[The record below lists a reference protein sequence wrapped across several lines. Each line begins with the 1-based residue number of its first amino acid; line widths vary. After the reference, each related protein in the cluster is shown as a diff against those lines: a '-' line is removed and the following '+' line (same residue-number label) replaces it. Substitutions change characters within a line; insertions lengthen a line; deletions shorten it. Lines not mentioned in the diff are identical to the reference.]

1 MIASVADAA
10 VADIPRVLT
19 AVAEWAAC
27 LVFILILARRL
38 RPSAVVGLCVAG
50 LAGLVTVHQIAG
62 RLDVEWWVPGM
73 LAAIAVMYLLIWGA
87 LRTSAMTAGY
97 LTARA
102 LVLAELAAAFHW
114 QLHVFFF
121 GERVPLDGAGPIALL
136 ALYPAAFALA
146 WAVESRHFPRGRSFE
161 VAPSELLAAGAIAA
175 VTFFMSNIS
184 FLSANTP
191 FSGRLGAEILW
202 IRTLVDLCGYIAL
215 YVQQEQR
222 REHQL
227 RAENS
232 AMNSLLRSQHEQYLL
247 TRRTVEEV
255 NRKYHDM
262 KHQIQVIRAENDDAR
277 RASYLAELEDSVADY
292 GNQRRTGSPVLD
304 TLLQAKG
311 THCAEQGI
319 ELTVV
324 ADGRLLEFIR
334 VIDVISILGNAL
346 DNAIEACAR
355 LPQGEDRRV
364 KLAVFAHGDLL
375 MIRIDNTY
383 DGGIDVVGGRPVTRK
398 ADRASH
404 GFGLRNI
411 EEAAERYGGT
421 VTFTRDQCW
430 FSLRVLMPLPE
441 DPDRVGE
448 AASVSR

>member
-1 MIASVADAA
+1 MIGGAA
-10 VADIPRVLT
+10 VADIPRALT
-19 AVAEWAAC
+19 AVAEWGAC
-27 LVFILILARRL
+27 LVFLLILARRM
-38 RPSAVVGLCVAG
+38 RVVAMVGWCAAG
-50 LAGLVTVHQIAG
+50 LAALLVVHHIAG
-62 RLDVEWWVPGM
+62 GLGVQWWVPGM
-73 LAAIAVMYLLIWGA
+73 LAAVAVMYAVLWGG
-87 LRTSAMTAGY
+87 LRTSALTAGY

-102 LVLAELAAAFHW
+102 LVLAELVAAFHW
-114 QLHVFFF
+114 QLHIYFF
-121 GERVPLDGAGPIALL
+121 GQTGPLESAGSIALL
-136 ALYPAAFALA
+136 ALYPGVFVLA
-146 WAVESRHFPRGRSFE
+146 WAAESRHFPRGQSVE
-161 VAPSELLAAGAIAA
+161 VTPSEVLAAGAIAA

-215 YVQQEQR
+215 YVQQEHR
-222 REHQL
+222 RENQL

-262 KHQIQVIRAENDDAR
+262 KHQIQVIRAETDDER

-292 GNQRRTGSPVLD
+292 GHQRRTGSPVLD

-311 THCAEQGI
+311 AHCAEQNI
-319 ELTVV
+319 EMTVV

-346 DNAIEACAR
+346 DNAIEACTR
-355 LPQGEDRRV
+355 LPQGEDRRI

-383 DGGIDVVGGRPVTRK
+383 DGGINVVEGRPVTRK

-411 EEAAERYGGT
+411 EDAAERYDGT
-421 VTFTRDQCW
+421 VTFSRDQCW

-441 DPDRVGE
+441 DSGRGGE
-448 AASVSR
+448 VDVPR